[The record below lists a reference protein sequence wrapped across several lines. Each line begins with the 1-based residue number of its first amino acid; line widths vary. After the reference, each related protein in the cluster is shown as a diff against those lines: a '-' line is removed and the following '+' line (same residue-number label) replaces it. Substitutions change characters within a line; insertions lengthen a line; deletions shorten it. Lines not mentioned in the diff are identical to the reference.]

1 MTTQEITM
9 TTAAKKVLGKT
20 DLVELIASTSDV
32 SKVDAN
38 DALNLVLDGISK
50 ALAAGNDVNITGFG
64 KFKVAHR
71 PERQGRNP
79 SNGQALT
86 IKASNQVSFSVGAG
100 LKQAVN

>member
-1 MTTQEITM
+1 M

-32 SKVDAN
+32 SKVDASN
-38 DALNLVLDGISK
+38 ALNLALDGISK
-50 ALAAGNDVNITGFG
+50 ALAAGDDVNITGFG

-79 SNGQALT
+79 STGEALT

-100 LKQAVN
+100 LKQAVNK

>member
-1 MTTQEITM
+1 M

-20 DLVELIASTSDV
+20 DLVELIAASSNL

-38 DALNLVLDGISK
+38 SALNLALDGISK
-50 ALAAGNDVNITGFG
+50 ALASGDDVNITGFG

-100 LKQAVN
+100 LKQAVNQ

>member
-9 TTAAKKVLGKT
+9 TTVAKKVLGKT
-20 DLVELIASTSDV
+20 DLVELIASTSDI
-32 SKVDAN
+32 SKIDAN
-38 DALNLVLDGISK
+38 DALNLVVDGISK

>member
-1 MTTQEITM
+1 M

-86 IKASNQVSFSVGAG
+86 IKPAPTEK
-100 LKQAVN
+100 LT

>member
-1 MTTQEITM
+1 MTK
-9 TTAAKKVLGKT
+9 AAKTVLGKT
-20 DLVELIASTSDV
+20 DLVELISAKSSV

-38 DALNLVLDGISK
+38 TALNLVLDGITN

-79 SNGQALT
+79 SNGEPLT

-100 LKQAVN
+100 LKQSVNK

>member
-1 MTTQEITM
+1 MTTV
-9 TTAAKKVLGKT
+9 AKKVLGKT
-20 DLVELIASTSDV
+20 DLVELIASTSDI
-32 SKVDAN
+32 SKIDAN
-38 DALNLVLDGISK
+38 DALNLVVDGISK

>member
-9 TTAAKKVLGKT
+9 TTVAKKVLGKT
-20 DLVELIASTSDV
+20 DLVELIASTSDI
-32 SKVDAN
+32 SKIDAN

>member
-1 MTTQEITM
+1 MTE
-9 TTAAKKVLGKT
+9 AAKIVLGKT
-20 DLVELIASTSDV
+20 DLVELISTKSSV

-38 DALNLVLDGISK
+38 NALNLVLEAITN
-50 ALAAGNDVNITGFG
+50 ALAEGKDVNITGFG

-79 SNGQALT
+79 ANGEPLT

-100 LKQAVN
+100 LKQSVNK

>member
-1 MTTQEITM
+1 MTTV
-9 TTAAKKVLGKT
+9 AKKVLGKT
-20 DLVELIASTSDV
+20 DLVELIASTSDI
-32 SKVDAN
+32 SKIDAN
-38 DALNLVLDGISK
+38 DALNLVLDGISI

>member
-9 TTAAKKVLGKT
+9 TTVAKKVLGKT